1 MSVKKWGLSIR
12 TSLTLWYTLLLG
24 ITLAL
29 YSLYL
34 HLRWENDLRG
44 KLDLDVME
52 AISDSLLREM
62 LLAVPLIL
70 VLAAIGG
77 IFLANRALEP
87 IDRITRTAQEIGEGD
102 LTRRLNYRGRADEV
116 GRLAL
121 TFDRMLDRLQAT
133 FDREKRFTADA
144 SHELR
149 TPLTAIKGRIGMIL
163 SQPRSTVQYAETLA
177 QVETQVD
184 RLIRLTKDLLF
195 LSRLDD
201 KRSSW
206 QLTAIDLSDLL
217 AATVEQI
224 QPLATEKG
232 LELIAEI
239 QPQLTIQCEPDY
251 LIGIC
256 LNLLDNA
263 IKYTPRSGQIRLQ
276 AYTQIDSIQIVVSDT
291 GVGID
296 PQYLP
301 HLFDRFYR
309 VNSDRA
315 RASGGTGLGLA
326 IAYEV
331 VRLHGGSLSVT
342 SQIDSPQE
350 TLRVGGACALRL
362 RGTTFTIVLPQK

>member
-1 MSVKKWGLSIR
+1 MMSVKKWGLSIR

-34 HLRWENDLRG
+34 HLRWENDLQG

-62 LLAVPLIL
+62 LLAVPPIL

-87 IDRITRTAQEIGEGD
+87 IDRITCTAQEIGFGD

-149 TPLTAIKGRIGMIL
+149 TPLTVIKGRIGMIL

-195 LSRLDD
+195 LSRLDE

-206 QLTAIDLSDLL
+206 QLTSIDLSDLL

-239 QPQLTIQCEPDY
+239 QPELTIQCEPDY

-263 IKYTPRSGQIRLQ
+263 IKYTPAAGQIRLQ
-276 AYTQIDSIQIVVSDT
+276 ANTQTDGVQIVVSDT

-301 HLFDRFYR
+301 QLFDRFYR

-331 VRLHGGSLSVT
+331 VRLHDGSLSVT
-342 SQIDSPQE
+342 SQID
-350 TLRVGGACALRL
+350 
-362 RGTTFTIVLPQK
+362 RGTTFTIVLPQQ

>member
-34 HLRWENDLRG
+34 HLRWENDLQG

-52 AISDSLLREM
+52 AISDSLLQEM

-87 IDRITRTAQEIGEGD
+87 IDRIARTAQEIGSGD

-163 SQPRSTVQYAETLA
+163 SQPRSTVQYAATLA

-201 KRSSW
+201 KRSSS
-206 QLTAIDLSDLL
+206 QFTAIDLSDLL

-239 QPQLTIQCEPDY
+239 QPELTIQGEPDY

-263 IKYTPRSGQIRLQ
+263 IKYTPAAGQIRLQ
-276 AYTQIDSIQIVVSDT
+276 ARAQADGVQIVVSDT
-291 GVGID
+291 GVGINS
-296 PQYLP
+296 QYLP
-301 HLFDRFYR
+301 QLFDRFYR

-315 RASGGTGLGLA
+315 RTSGGTGLGLA

-342 SQIDSPQE
+342 SQID
-350 TLRVGGACALRL
+350 C
-362 RGTTFTIVLPQK
+362 GTTFTIVLPQQ

>member
-12 TSLTLWYTLLLG
+12 ASLTLWYTLLLG

-34 HLRWENDLRG
+34 HLRWENDLQG

-52 AISDSLLREM
+52 AISDSLLQEM
-62 LLAVPLIL
+62 LLSVPPIL

-102 LTRRLNYRGRADEV
+102 LTRRLNYRGKADEV

-121 TFDRMLDRLQAT
+121 TFDRMLNRLQAT

-163 SQPRSTVQYAETLA
+163 SQPRSITEYAQTLA

-184 RLIRLTKDLLF
+184 RLIRLTRDLLL
-195 LSRLDD
+195 LSRLDE

-206 QLTAIDLSDLL
+206 QLALIDLSDLL
-217 AATVEQI
+217 AATVEQM
-224 QPLATEKG
+224 QPLAADKG
-232 LELIAEI
+232 LKLITEI
-239 QPQLTIQCEPDY
+239 QPELMIRGEPDY
-251 LIGIC
+251 LISIC

-263 IKYTPRSGQIRLQ
+263 IKYTPELGQIRLQ
-276 AYTQIDSIQIVVSDT
+276 ATAQTDGVQIVVSDT

-309 VNSDRA
+309 VASDRA

-342 SQIDSPQE
+342 SQIDF
-350 TLRVGGACALRL
+350 
-362 RGTTFTIVLPQK
+362 GTTFTIIFPQK